1 MNIVKGVAD
10 LIRRT
15 SGGQTGESTS
25 GPQVEKFSAPS
36 PKIRFSE
43 VGDEAILCTLWGR
56 YENAIDKY
64 QGHPPASLSPRKGF
78 LSWML

>member
-15 SGGQTGESTS
+15 SSGQTGEPNS

-36 PKIRFSE
+36 PKIQF
-43 VGDEAILCTLWGR
+43 R
-56 YENAIDKY
+56 YSK
-64 QGHPPASLSPRKGF
+64 LV
-78 LSWML
+78 

>member
-15 SGGQTGESTS
+15 SSGHTGEPNS

-36 PKIRFSE
+36 PKIQFRYSKLVWLLFKNDC
-43 VGDEAILCTLWGR
+43 VLLYHCFVPDESSNSIHLADVFF
-56 YENAIDKY
+56 Y
-64 QGHPPASLSPRKGF
+64 
-78 LSWML
+78 